1 MASVGHSIAGFT
13 AALAVT
19 LAAVGAGTVFN
30 GLTVTATGDAAA
42 DSGSPETGPPPTDGG
57 GDAPADA
64 FPAPLNYLTTQQ
76 GAELCT
82 LAATCPLLSASIQ
95 SSVGVPIDANNFSLC
110 MEWAVGP
117 IPGTRQGF
125 PIQQGVLQCMA
136 QATSCAAAGACN
148 VFEDIAASDPR
159 CATQP
164 NDSGA
169 FCSDSVTKVDCAGLF
184 VQHCGVGQYTPGA
197 TCNVGTDQTPW
208 CSLGGLDAGC
218 PANASCISTFQDY
231 CGVNG
236 LHFRLNCANVG
247 DSCDVTDGGV
257 QCGEAC
263 TTIAITCSGNTA
275 QSCDG
280 VEESPFDCAAL
291 GGTCSSKDNAIYCAR
306 PGDTCTP
313 LDSDVNVCTGTTL
326 SLCVG
331 GTKSSFDCATISKQ
345 CVPGVVPQTPHCG

>member
-1 MASVGHSIAGFT
+1 
-13 AALAVT
+13 
-19 LAAVGAGTVFN
+19 
-30 GLTVTATGDAAA
+30 
-42 DSGSPETGPPPTDGG
+42 
-57 GDAPADA
+57 
-64 FPAPLNYLTTQQ
+64 
-76 GAELCT
+76 
-82 LAATCPLLSASIQ
+82 
-95 SSVGVPIDANNFSLC
+95 
-110 MEWAVGP
+110 
-117 IPGTRQGF
+117 
-125 PIQQGVLQCMA
+125 
-136 QATSCAAAGACN
+136 
-148 VFEDIAASDPR
+148 
-159 CATQP
+159 
-164 NDSGA
+164 
-169 FCSDSVTKVDCAGLF
+169 
-184 VQHCGVGQYTPGA
+184 
-197 TCNVGTDQTPW
+197 
-208 CSLGGLDAGC
+208 
-218 PANASCISTFQDY
+218 
-231 CGVNG
+231 
-236 LHFRLNCANVG
+236 VG